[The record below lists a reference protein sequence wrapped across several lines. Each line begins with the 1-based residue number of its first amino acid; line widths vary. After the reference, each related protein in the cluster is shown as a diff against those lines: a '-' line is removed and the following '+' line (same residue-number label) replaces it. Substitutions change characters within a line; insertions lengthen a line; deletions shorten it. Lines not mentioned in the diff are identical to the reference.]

1 MNLKQRILQEEYLE
15 GFIDENIFP
24 DSSDIDKKH
33 IPYVFINNNQEK
45 FSPYNNSNE
54 EYPYY
59 GNIKLKRKNDFN
71 YYNNQNEINFNDY
84 NSQQIY
90 MKKNEKINN
99 GYIDY
104 DNTEDNMIHNNQNVI
119 KKAKTNYLV
128 YKISNDNR
136 IIGYKKLNNEI
147 NGLGIK
153 YISSSPRNTI
163 NNKQMFK
170 NQDNHETDYNI
181 IFSERKTTPY
191 MNVKK
196 YILNNNY
203 TNNINDED
211 YDDKQYYNN
220 KIIKRNIFNN
230 NNTDNTLMNNIYTDV
245 NSIKKQKKYYK
256 LNNTPDMKK
265 IKYNQDSPNIN
276 ENMKRFN
283 KNRLDKK
290 FLKIP
295 HNFNFILSTSHN
307 NDDNERINTD
317 SFINNNIKT
326 ERIERR
332 NKKIYTRKDL
342 KDFFQNNKAFIE
354 QNKIDNNNNYIN
366 KESIDEDNHYLNNN
380 NSKTDIKHNR
390 NKLGPLK
397 KYNSINEMNKP
408 KKINQYKFKKLNR
421 KELIEKVKE
430 INSNNRAKY
439 NTGNIVKN
447 EITEKKNNIIYIP
460 RSRNK
465 TDENEIRNSKSS
477 DIITSKAVNEMDIN
491 DINDNETSTKKIK
504 KNNISKNINQ
514 NKDTAKKIQKI
525 PTYTKKMSYDMED
538 SNNENKNL
546 IIRKRNNL
554 KNKKS
559 ANEIRTIN
567 NKSNVKNNQEVII
580 PFANKKELNTIK
592 NVNKNKDL
600 INLEICNVSNIKIY
614 GRYNKSKN
622 KINNNDKNIII
633 IINNNDKNK
642 VQNNIPIVNS
652 NNSNLNINNKYNN
665 DINKNNNSNKIIINN
680 NIPKNQKLNINNIV
694 NINIIKQNSN
704 NNSDKQN
711 IIKNNEIKNNK
722 ESSNKNININN
733 NIINNNNFSI
743 NENKN
748 YINNITTE
756 LAEKQD
762 YNSNNKNI
770 NLNKI
775 CVPQNII
782 HLNINP
788 DKEKVKEPES
798 NIQKTPRYNNTDD
811 NNNNVEKIKPVIQHK
826 IERKRP
832 VYSLPPSQKRSVS
845 QGKPFT
851 LINKYYDE
859 NFILEDDDEEN
870 IKINDDSFG
879 DSEVKTNIN
888 ILNNQSD
895 KNKFCNVINNYL

>member
-45 FSPYNNSNE
+45 FYPNNHSNE
-54 EYPYY
+54 EYPLY
-59 GNIKLKRKNDFN
+59 GNFKLKRKNDFN
-71 YYNNQNEINFNDY
+71 YYNNQNAINFNDY

-104 DNTEDNMIHNNQNVI
+104 DNTIDNMIHNNKNVI

-128 YKISNDNR
+128 YRISKDNK

-153 YISSSPRNTI
+153 YISSFPRNVI
-163 NNKQMFK
+163 NTKQMFK

-181 IFSERKTTPY
+181 MYSERKTTPY

-196 YILNNNY
+196 FILNNNY
-203 TNNINDED
+203 TNNINDDD
-211 YDDKQYYNN
+211 YDDNQYYN
-220 KIIKRNIFNN
+220 KIIKRNTFNN
-230 NNTDNTLMNNIYTDV
+230 SNTDNTLINNVYTDV
-245 NSIKKQKKYYK
+245 KSIKKKKKFYK
-256 LNNTPDMKK
+256 FNNTPDIKK
-265 IKYNQDSPNIN
+265 NKYNQDSPNIN

-283 KNRLDKK
+283 KNRLNKK

-295 HNFNFILSTSHN
+295 NNFNFILSTSHN

-317 SFINNNIKT
+317 SSINNNIQT

-342 KDFFQNNKAFIE
+342 KDFFQNNKTFNE
-354 QNKIDNNNNYIN
+354 QNKIDNNNNI
-366 KESIDEDNHYLNNN
+366 ESIDEDNHYLNNN
-380 NSKTDIKHNR
+380 NSKTDIKQNR
-390 NKLGPLK
+390 NKLGQLK
-397 KYNSINEMNKP
+397 KHNSINEMNNKP
-408 KKINQYKFKKLNR
+408 KIINKYTFKKLNR

-430 INSNNRAKY
+430 INNNNRAKY

-447 EITEKKNNIIYIP
+447 EKTEKKNNIIYIP
-460 RSRNK
+460 HTRNK
-465 TDENEIRNSKSS
+465 TKENEIRNSKSS
-477 DIITSKAVNEMDIN
+477 DIITSKVVNKMN
-491 DINDNETSTKKIK
+491 INDNEMSTKKIK
-504 KNNISKNINQ
+504 INNQ
-514 NKDTAKKIQKI
+514 NKDKAKKIQKI

-538 SNNENKNL
+538 TNNKNKNL
-546 IIRKRNNL
+546 IIKKQKSRKIKR
-554 KNKKS
+554 S
-559 ANEIRTIN
+559 ANEIQIIN
-567 NKSNVKNNQEVII
+567 NKSNCKKNQEVLI
-580 PFANKKELNTIK
+580 PFDTK
-592 NVNKNKDL
+592 KNKDL
-600 INLEICNVSNIKIY
+600 MNLEICNVSNIKIY
-614 GRYNKSKN
+614 GRYNKSNN
-622 KINNNDKNIII
+622 KINTNDKNIII

-642 VQNNIPIVNS
+642 VQNNIPILNS
-652 NNSNLNINNKYNN
+652 NNNSLNINNKYIN

-680 NIPKNQKLNINNIV
+680 NIQKNQKLNINNII

-711 IIKNNEIKNNK
+711 IIKNNEIINNK
-722 ESSNKNININN
+722 ESNNKNININN
-733 NIINNNNFSI
+733 NIINNNNFNI

-748 YINNITTE
+748 YINNITE
-756 LAEKQD
+756 QIEKQD
-762 YNSNNKNI
+762 YNSNNKNK
-770 NLNKI
+770 NLNNI

-782 HLNINP
+782 HLNINS

-798 NIQKTPRYNNTDD
+798 NIQKTPRYNNTD
-811 NNNNVEKIKPVIQHK
+811 NNNNNIEKIKPVIQHK

-888 ILNNQSD
+888 ILNNQTD
-895 KNKFCNVINNYL
+895 KNKLCNVINNYLKKEKENENIKF